1 MKFNVPYYTQSSEFT
16 CGPACVLMVMKHFD
30 PSLQVGRELE
40 FEVWRQC
47 NMIGIKGADPYGL
60 SVPLIDEGYEV
71 RLTAQQKRTLD
82 YKAWKR
88 RLRRI
93 FSSEEIEL
101 SLFGMRENRQ
111 RANRRGLPV
120 TYKRPVVADLILA
133 VRHGLVP
140 IALVHM
146 GVIHSLNIPHW
157 VVVTGVDEENVVFN
171 DPYPPKG
178 HKGLGLPHVKFQ
190 KILDDIGTRIG
201 LSPSVLFVRKRQI
214 GPTGTS
220 SHAAN
225 PNIGSKAWRNPSLQT

>member
-1 MKFNVPYYTQSSEFT
+1 MKFNVPYYAQSSDFT

-30 PSLQVGRELE
+30 RDLEIGRELE

-47 NMIGIKGADPYGL
+47 NMIGVRGADPFGL
-60 SVPLIDEGYEV
+60 SVPLLESGYDV
-71 RLTAQQKRTLD
+71 RLITQRSRTVD
-82 YKAWKR
+82 DDDAWRR

-101 SLFGMRENRQ
+101 SIFGMKENRE
-111 RANRRGLPV
+111 RALRRRLPV
-120 TYKRPVVADLILA
+120 TFKRPVVADILRG
-133 VRHGLVP
+133 VRLDQVP

-157 VVVTGVDEENVVFN
+157 IVVTDADREYIVFN

-178 HKGLGLPHVKFQ
+178 RKGLRLSHVKFQ

-201 LSPSVLFVRKRQI
+201 LSPSVLFVKKR
-214 GPTGTS
+214 
-220 SHAAN
+220 
-225 PNIGSKAWRNPSLQT
+225 